1 MHRRIILSSKVNI
14 DTFWHIYSQHDLI
27 PYQMGPGKDAIRMFA
42 SKPNQLVVDSDVIAN
57 GDFHVK
63 GAFTVDG
70 KDLMAIIK
78 SLQKKVDA
86 LKSGGGGSGDSC
98 TSHSKSYFFCNGI
111 VVFA

>member
-1 MHRRIILSSKVNI
+1 
-14 DTFWHIYSQHDLI
+14 
-27 PYQMGPGKDAIRMFA
+27 MGPGKQAIRMFA

-111 VVFA
+111 VLFA